1 VKAMVAARIILI
13 NLYVLFR
20 DIVVI
25 VIVIVIAITIAIDIA
40 IVTTSAKA
48 VIQVQ
53 A

>member
-1 VKAMVAARIILI
+1 MKAMVAARIILI

-25 VIVIVIAITIAIDIA
+25 VIVIAITIAIDID

>member
-25 VIVIVIAITIAIDIA
+25 IIVIAITIAIDLA

>member
-25 VIVIVIAITIAIDIA
+25 VIVIAITIAIDIA
-40 IVTTSAKA
+40 IVR
-48 VIQVQ
+48 
-53 A
+53 

>member
-25 VIVIVIAITIAIDIA
+25 IIVIAITIAIDIA

>member
-1 VKAMVAARIILI
+1 MKAMVAARIILI

-20 DIVVI
+20 DIV

>member
-20 DIVVI
+20 DIV